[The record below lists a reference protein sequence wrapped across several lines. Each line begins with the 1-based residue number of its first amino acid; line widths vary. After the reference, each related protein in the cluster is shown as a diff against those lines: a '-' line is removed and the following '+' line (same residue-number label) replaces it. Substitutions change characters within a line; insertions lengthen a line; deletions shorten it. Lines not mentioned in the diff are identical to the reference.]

1 MSATMDYIVQY
12 GLHLSANKFGFPKD
26 DSYIYTII
34 KVMIQELLEKRDTL
48 TDIAA
53 ELYGDLFITVD
64 EFWGSPTE
72 RQMSIVDDEL
82 AELGWEPE
90 ITPEIEALAEMLL
103 QDLVNRGVIGDDMEE
118 DEEDEEF

>member
-1 MSATMDYIVQY
+1 
-12 GLHLSANKFGFPKD
+12 
-26 DSYIYTII
+26 
-34 KVMIQELLEKRDTL
+34 MIEELLDKRNTL

-53 ELYGDLFITVD
+53 ELYGDMFVIVD

-103 QDLVNRGVIGDDMEE
+103 QDLVNRGVIGDDMEDE
-118 DEEDEEF
+118 EEDEEF